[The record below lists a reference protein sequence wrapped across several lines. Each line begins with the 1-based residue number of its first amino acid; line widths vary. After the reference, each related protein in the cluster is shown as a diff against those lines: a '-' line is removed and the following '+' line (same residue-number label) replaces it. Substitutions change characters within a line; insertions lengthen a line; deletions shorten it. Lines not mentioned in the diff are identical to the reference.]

1 MFCSFNTGDNQK
13 VYKAFTTALTAIM
26 NDIANNPTGKF
37 DIKEIM
43 KMIYD
48 RTMARTSDHEQS
60 VNNARMVPN
69 IIMKIATRDK
79 ASAVPLL
86 SKGLDIGSLFNLSLA
101 VESEKD
107 GMTVTEKEL
116 GITKDLLGE
125 AKELSEEKPTKKRT
139 RKKKV
144 VNENPEGQPARDQL
158 ELFDED
164 GNPIVG
170 EVEDP
175 EVKNEDGEIIYPATK
190 RF

>member
-37 DIKEIM
+37 DVKEIM

-86 SKGLDIGSLFNLSLA
+86 SKGLTL
-101 VESEKD
+101 
-107 GMTVTEKEL
+107 
-116 GITKDLLGE
+116 
-125 AKELSEEKPTKKRT
+125 
-139 RKKKV
+139 V
-144 VNENPEGQPARDQL
+144 VCL
-158 ELFDED
+158 
-164 GNPIVG
+164 
-170 EVEDP
+170 
-175 EVKNEDGEIIYPATK
+175 T
-190 RF
+190 